1 MTDSV
6 LSTEAPPLS
15 AQEQEEG
22 AGGWKR
28 DGRRWK
34 DGGMKEADEGVQ

>member
-6 LSTEAPPLS
+6 LSTEA
-15 AQEQEEG
+15 QEQEKKKKTLG
-22 AGGWKR
+22 